1 MRVAATLLIA
11 PLLAL
16 AAPAAAAEG
25 VAAPPPTEQALDP
38 FADLYQAM
46 IEGVDQGATLDAMLV
61 TMTDQ
66 LQQQQ
71 PLIKAIEDG
80 KPGLMV
86 KLRAAIKPV
95 MADYWVRARAL
106 CQPRT
111 LAMMREELTADDARQ
126 LAGFYR
132 SPEARA
138 LLKRASA
145 NYTGEAVIGGVMKD
159 PSAPV
164 TATALKSDIEDAT
177 VRGLSGMTPEELN
190 RFADLAE
197 ATPAIFKLGKV
208 NERIAQLR
216 VEMEE
221 TPMTPDETQRLTA
234 AVQDTITQ
242 HLASAPGAG
251 AAQAD

>member
-1 MRVAATLLIA
+1 MRVVAALLIA

-16 AAPAAAAEG
+16 AAPAMATESAPLAAQ
-25 VAAPPPTEQALDP
+25 QAIDP
-38 FADLYQAM
+38 HQDLYQAM
-46 IEGVDQGATLDAMLV
+46 VESVDQNATLDAMLV
-61 TMTDQ
+61 TITDQ

-71 PLIKAIEDG
+71 PLLKQIEEAR
-80 KPGLMV
+80 PGLMV

-95 MADYWVRARAL
+95 MADYWQRARVL
-106 CQPRT
+106 YQPKFI
-111 LAMMREELTADDARQ
+111 AMMHDELTADEARQ

-132 SPEARA
+132 SPATRA

-164 TATALKSDIEDAT
+164 AASAVKSDIQDAAL
-177 VRGLSGMTPEELN
+177 RGLSSMSPEELN

-197 ATPAIFKLGKV
+197 ATPAILKLGKV

-221 TPMTPDETQRLTA
+221 TPMTPDEEQRLTA

-242 HLASAPGAG
+242 HLASDSAPAP
-251 AAQAD
+251 ASAD